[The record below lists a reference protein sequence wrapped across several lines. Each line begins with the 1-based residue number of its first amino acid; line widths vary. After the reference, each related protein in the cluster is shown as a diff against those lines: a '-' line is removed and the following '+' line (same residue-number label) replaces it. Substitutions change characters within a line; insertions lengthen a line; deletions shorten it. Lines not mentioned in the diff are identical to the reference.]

1 MLVGENL
8 DLNQLIFLDKLK
20 DSSAVA
26 GNQVLRRIKE
36 ELEIQPEVETVST
49 SPVVSQPEAE
59 ASFSQMMSTNADSL
73 ASQSAKE
80 KIDNKE
86 LYNNFLF
93 RQLFLYHL
101 L

>member
-49 SPVVSQPEAE
+49 SPVVSQPEA
-59 ASFSQMMSTNADSL
+59 SFSQMMSTNADSL

-93 RQLFLYHL
+93 HQLFLYHL